1 MSARPIWERLG
12 LADAVMLA
20 GSTAGAVWLT
30 LTTFTPIEHA
40 AALMLAGLAAVAAF
54 RAMHKRIRHAPAPA
68 EDGTPP
74 GEHTARE

>member
-1 MSARPIWERLG
+1 MSARPIFERLG
-12 LADAVMLA
+12 LIDVVMLA
-20 GSTAGAVWLT
+20 GSTAGAVWLA

-54 RAMHKRIRHAPAPA
+54 RALHKRIRATPRPA
-68 EDGTPP
+68 EDSTPP